1 MRRNFSH
8 AAVRLLLW
16 VGIFGA
22 LTILFRSFMTTPAEA
37 AYDSRTVLTVLMDGD
52 PVQMT
57 MAEYLPRAV
66 AAEMPVS
73 FGAEA
78 LKAQAVAAR
87 SYVLA
92 AHRHDD
98 ADVCTDSGCCL
109 AYKTDDELRAFW
121 GDDYDVNMAAVT
133 AAVAATDG
141 QILTYGGSVIQAV
154 FHASSAGSTEDS
166 AAVWSAQPYL
176 VTVSSPETEETVP
189 DLVST
194 AVFPPAALAARLG
207 LAADT
212 DPDTWLEGAEED
224 DAGRVRTL
232 RLAGQTFS
240 GSYVRSALGLTST
253 DFLVRYDGDENVFVF
268 TAAGKGHGVGMSQ
281 VGAKLLAADG
291 WTFDA
296 ILTHYY
302 PGTEL
307 SQGQPGLLVKMPAL

>member
-1 MRRNFSH
+1 MRRKFSLT
-8 AAVRLLLW
+8 AIRLLLW
-16 VGIFGA
+16 IGVFGA
-22 LTILFRSFMTTPAEA
+22 LTILFRSFMTTPAQA
-37 AYDSRTVLTVLMDGD
+37 TYDSRTVLTVLTDGI
-52 PVQMT
+52 PVEMT

-92 AHRHDD
+92 SHRHDD

-109 AYKTDDELRAFW
+109 AYMTAEELRAFW
-121 GDDYDVNMAAVT
+121 GDAYSANMAAVT
-133 AAVAATDG
+133 AAATATDG

-194 AVFPPAALAARLG
+194 MTFPPAELAAQLS
-207 LAADT
+207 LSADT
-212 DPDTWLEGAEED
+212 APDTWLEGVDED
-224 DAGRVRTL
+224 AAGRVKTL
-232 RLAGQTFS
+232 RIAGQTLS
-240 GSYVRSALGLTST
+240 GSYVRGALGLSST
-253 DFLVRYDGDENVFVF
+253 DFLVRYDRAENIFVF
-268 TAAGKGHGVGMSQ
+268 IAAGKGHGVGMSQ
-281 VGAKLLAADG
+281 VGAKLLAAEG
-291 WTFDA
+291 WTYDA
-296 ILTHYY
+296 ILAHYY

-307 SQGQPGLLVKMPAL
+307 VTPAS